1 MSGNTSFFQSALI
14 PFLTIV
20 KAVACVKTAPRPS
33 SSKKNWRLYTGYQV
47 EAFEPSVAP
56 CKVTPAP
63 YNSTKNSGLNVLTF
77 HVPNGKVHFGC
88 TAPKKTTSRL
98 FFVLVSRIQNSGTE
112 MAWSN
117 WMYQRKFPELGWMEG
132 DPRQSW
138 FVQWIDCCRYC
149 FHLCT

>member
-1 MSGNTSFFQSALI
+1 MSGNTSFFQSPLI

-88 TAPKKTTSRL
+88 TAPNQTTSRL
-98 FFVLVSRIQNSGTE
+98 VFVLVSRIQKSGTE

-117 WMYQRKFPELGWMEG
+117 WMYQPKFPELGWMEG

-138 FVQWIDCCRYC
+138 VQWIDCCCYC